1 MTLRVTRQFGEVLGT
16 GGGKARVAR
25 QYIEVLGT
33 AAVVHSE
40 SLTSSLNLV
49 GEQGNYLGVQEGFW
63 PESELNLTSEVVTS
77 GLLQCIASPMSLA
90 QTVGVWMPYHRC
102 LVSRLHLDSVVGK
115 PGLDKNLT
123 ASNTLDMA
131 HVAGREYL
139 GVAATVLSVVQEG
152 WWSEVVSSTI
162 NLIHDPDWGKS
173 RGLEVSTLG
182 LGQILFLNADWSR
195 SVSQDIGVGHSLMYY
210 VPSKCGSK
218 EYTPYIGESTITSNP
233 TPPDTNLPLVQGLPV
248 GDRFQLQYPG
258 IGEGADTVELRAPNL
273 DNRERLAFD
282 RINRETR
289 GGRLIVF
296 ADPTW
301 PQINTLVLS
310 FSGLTK
316 AEVDGLQGFMRN
328 YLGKEVGLTDWEGHQ
343 WVGIIT
349 SPTERAIQDGRGG
362 QWSISLEFEG
372 VMLEEM
378 PSGSHMAMSSTVI
391 AVLV

>member
-1 MTLRVTRQFGEVLGT
+1 MALRVTRQFGEVLGT

-33 AAVVHSE
+33 AAIVHFE

-49 GEQGNYLGVQEGFW
+49 GEQGNYLGVQESFW
-63 PESELNLTSEVVTS
+63 LESKLNLTSKVVTS
-77 GLLQCIASPMSLA
+77 GLLQCIASPMSLV

-115 PGLDKNLT
+115 PGWGKNFMV
-123 ASNTLDMA
+123 SNTLEMS
-131 HVAGREYL
+131 HVAGRAYF
-139 GVAATVLSVVQEG
+139 GVASTALLMVQEG

-162 NLIHDPDWGKS
+162 NLIQDPDWGKTK
-173 RGLEVSTLG
+173 GLEVSTLG
-182 LGQILFLNADWSR
+182 LGQTLFLNADWSR
-195 SVSQDIGVGHSLMYY
+195 PISQDVGVGHSLMYY
-210 VPSKCGSK
+210 VPSECGSK
-218 EYTPYIGESTITSNP
+218 KYTPYIGENTITNNP

-273 DNRERLAFD
+273 DNRERLAFN

-296 ADPTW
+296 ADPIW

-316 AEVDGLQGFMRN
+316 AEVDGLQDFMRN

-349 SPTERAIQDGRGG
+349 SPTESAVQDGKGG

-378 PSGSHMAMSSTVI
+378 PSGSYMSISSTVV